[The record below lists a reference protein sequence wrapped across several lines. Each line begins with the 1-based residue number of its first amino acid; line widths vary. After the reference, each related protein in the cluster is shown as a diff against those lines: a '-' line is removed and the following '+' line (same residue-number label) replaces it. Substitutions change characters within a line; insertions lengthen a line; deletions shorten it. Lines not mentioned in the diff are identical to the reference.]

1 MEVGCRMDE
10 NRILE
15 ELITLLEK
23 NSIPVKQDR
32 GDFKGGLI
40 RYHDEQIFYM
50 NRKLE
55 TATKI
60 KLIFEELKNMN
71 ISKKHFSEELRQYL
85 DSNDLFSEK
94 NSVHVTNRTGG

>member
-1 MEVGCRMDE
+1 MDE

-15 ELITLLEK
+15 ELIVLLEK

-60 KLIFEELKNMN
+60 KLILEELKNMN
-71 ISKKHFSEELRQYL
+71 ISKEHLSEELRHYL
-85 DSNDLFSEK
+85 ASNDLLSEK
-94 NSVHVTNRTGG
+94 DSIHATNQTGG